1 MGRALFDIDLRTLA
15 AAMTF
20 AALVVVP
27 QTASAQDATAD
38 HPNVRAVSPEVA
50 QAVEALKANDR
61 QRAAAFLRPV
71 AEKGDPS
78 AQALLG
84 QIYLEGI
91 GIEKDLYE
99 AGRWLRSAA
108 ANGEPSAA
116 FALAELTTDKTI
128 TPPGIDPNDPDALTR
143 EATRLYLLAATNG
156 SHPGQVE
163 TGLRY
168 AQGIGTAQN
177 MLESS
182 RWFRE
187 AANAGSPA
195 AQFNLGALHATGAL
209 NGGTPDHASALPWF
223 EKAAAQGH
231 PDAQYNLGLTAAQGL
246 GRSIDNTVAA
256 RWFAAAA
263 GHGLADAQA
272 GLAYLT
278 YQGLG
283 TAKDEKKAADLYTKA
298 AEQGH
303 LIAQNRLARLYVM
316 GRGVDADMAEAWKWH
331 SLSSKAGFEDT
342 ELDERFSK
350 FITSQQRSDGD
361 ARAAK
366 WLSDRASERALS
378 DEH

>member
-1 MGRALFDIDLRTLA
+1 MRRPQITLRPLAILAVSLVALS
-15 AAMTF
+15 
-20 AALVVVP
+20 
-27 QTASAQDATAD
+27 SAWAETDPTSD
-38 HPNVRAVSPEVA
+38 PNVRAVSPEVA
-50 QAVEALKANDR
+50 QAVEALKTNDG

-84 QIYLEGI
+84 QLYLDGI
-91 GIEKDLYE
+91 GIEKDLFE

-116 FALAELTTDKTI
+116 FALAELTADKTL
-128 TPPGIDPNDPDALTR
+128 TPPGVDPTNADDLVR
-143 EATRLYLLAATNG
+143 EATRLYLLSATNG
-156 SHPGQVE
+156 SLPGQVE

-168 AQGIGTAQN
+168 AQGIGTAQDIIQA
-177 MLESS
+177 S

-187 AANAGSPA
+187 AANSNSPV

-209 NGGTPDHASALPWF
+209 NGGTPDHKSALPWF
-223 EKAAAQGH
+223 EKAAASGH

-246 GRSIDNTVAA
+246 GRNVDNTVAA

-263 GHGLADAQA
+263 GRGLADAQA

-283 TAKDEKKAADLYTKA
+283 TAKDNAKA
-298 AEQGH
+298 AELYTQAADQGH

-331 SLSSKAGFEDT
+331 SLAVRSGYEDT
-342 ELDERFSK
+342 ELEGRFTK
-350 FITSQQRSDGD
+350 FITPQQRSDGD

-366 WLSDRASERALS
+366 WLSDRASE
-378 DEH
+378 

>member
-1 MGRALFDIDLRTLA
+1 MRNPLPTITAAIAAALFS
-15 AAMTF
+15 F
-20 AALVVVP
+20 PAL
-27 QTASAQDATAD
+27 AQDAAQQD
-38 HPNVRAVSPEVA
+38 PSFDPDVRAVSPQVA
-50 QAVEALKANDR
+50 QAVEALKADDG
-61 QRAAAFLRPV
+61 QRAVAFLRPV
-71 AEKGDPS
+71 AEEGDPS

-84 QIYLEGI
+84 QLYLEGI

-108 ANGEPSAA
+108 ANGEPAAA
-116 FALAELTTDKTI
+116 FALAELTADKTL
-128 TPPGIDPNDPDALTR
+128 TPPGFDPADTQGLTR

-156 SHPGQVE
+156 SLPGQVE

-168 AQGIGTAQN
+168 ARGIGTAQN
-177 MLESS
+177 ILEAS

-187 AANAGSPA
+187 AANAGNPA

-209 NGGTPDHASALPWF
+209 NGGTPDHAAALPWF

-246 GRSIDNTVAA
+246 GRSVDNAVAA

-263 GHGLADAQA
+263 GHGMADAQA

-283 TAKDEKKAADLYTKA
+283 VAKDEKKAAELYSQA

-316 GRGVDADMAEAWKWH
+316 GRGVEADMAEAWKWH
-331 SLSSKAGFEDT
+331 SLASRAGFEDT
-342 ELDERFSK
+342 ELDARFTRFMSP
-350 FITSQQRSDGD
+350 QQRSDGD
-361 ARAAK
+361 ARATR
-366 WLSDRASERALS
+366 WLEDKARR
-378 DEH
+378 

>member
-1 MGRALFDIDLRTLA
+1 MGRPLFDINLRTLA
-15 AAMTF
+15 AAVALATF
-20 AALVVVP
+20 VSP
-27 QTASAQDATAD
+27 QAVSAESISIPEAPAD
-38 HPNVRAVSPEVA
+38 NANVRAVSPEVA

-116 FALAELTTDKTI
+116 FALAELTTDKTLP
-128 TPPGIDPNDPDALTR
+128 PPGIDPNDADAMTR

-168 AQGIGTAQN
+168 AQGIGTTQN
-177 MLESS
+177 MLEAS

-209 NGGTPDHASALPWF
+209 NGGTPDHATALPWF

-231 PDAQYNLGLTAAQGL
+231 PDAQFNLGLTAAQGL
-246 GRSIDNTVAA
+246 GRSVDNAVAA

-283 TAKDEKKAADLYTKA
+283 TAKDEKKAADLYAQA

-316 GRGVDADMAEAWKWH
+316 GRGVEADMAEAWKWH
-331 SLSSKAGFEDT
+331 SLATKAGFEDA
-342 ELDERFSK
+342 ELDGRFTK
-350 FITSQQRSDGD
+350 FMTPQQRSDGD

-366 WLSDRASERALS
+366 WLSDRASE
-378 DEH
+378 

>member
-1 MGRALFDIDLRTLA
+1 MGRPRFETSLRTFTATLA
-15 AAMTF
+15 LCTFMLPHMVAAQTSPTDE
-20 AALVVVP
+20 VP
-27 QTASAQDATAD
+27 ADA
-38 HPNVRAVSPEVA
+38 PNVRAVSPEVA

-84 QIYLEGI
+84 QIYLEGV

-116 FALAELTTDKTI
+116 FALAELTTDRTL
-128 TPPGIDPNDPDALTR
+128 TPPGVDPSDAEAMTR
-143 EATRLYLLAATNG
+143 EATRLYVLSATNG
-156 SHPGQVE
+156 SLPGQVE
-163 TGLRY
+163 AGLRY
-168 AQGIGTAQN
+168 AQGIGTGQN
-177 MLESS
+177 MIEAS

-187 AANAGSPA
+187 AANAGSSA
-195 AQFNLGALHATGAL
+195 AQFNLGALHAAGAL
-209 NGGTPDHASALPWF
+209 NGGSPDHAAALPWF

-246 GRSIDNTVAA
+246 GRDVDNSVAA
-256 RWFAAAA
+256 RWFTAAA
-263 GHGLADAQA
+263 GHGMADAQA

-283 TAKDEKKAADLYTKA
+283 VAKDEKKAAELYSQA

-331 SLSSKAGFEDT
+331 SLATRAGFEDA
-342 ELDERFSK
+342 ELDARFAK
-350 FITSQQRSDGD
+350 FISPQQRSDGD
-361 ARAAK
+361 ARATR
-366 WLSDRASERALS
+366 WLEGKASQ
-378 DEH
+378 

>member
-1 MGRALFDIDLRTLA
+1 MRNPLPKTVA
-15 AAMTF
+15 AVF
-20 AALVVVP
+20 ALVLLSLP
-27 QTASAQDATAD
+27 ALAQEDTVID
-38 HPNVRAVSPEVA
+38 PTVRAVSPEVA
-50 QAVEALKANDR
+50 QAVEALKADDG

-84 QIYLEGI
+84 QLYLEGI
-91 GIEKDLYE
+91 GIDKDLYE

-108 ANGEPSAA
+108 ANGEPAAA
-116 FALAELTTDKTI
+116 FALAELTVDKTL
-128 TPPGIDPNDPDALTR
+128 TPPGFDPADTEGLTK
-143 EATRLYLLAATNG
+143 EATRLYLLAASNG
-156 SHPGQVE
+156 SIPGQVE

-177 MLESS
+177 FLEAS

-187 AANAGSPA
+187 AANAGSPV

-209 NGGTPDHASALPWF
+209 NSGAPDHASALPWF

-246 GRSIDNTVAA
+246 GREVDNTIAA

-263 GHGLADAQA
+263 GHGMSDAQA

-283 TAKDEKKAADLYTKA
+283 VAKDETKAADLYALA
-298 AEQGH
+298 AEKGH

-316 GRGVDADMAEAWKWH
+316 GRGVEADLAEAWKWH
-331 SLSSKAGFEDT
+331 SLATRAGFDDA
-342 ELDERFSK
+342 ELDTRFTK
-350 FITSQQRSDGD
+350 FISPQQRSDGD

-366 WLSDRASERALS
+366 WLEGKARQ
-378 DEH
+378 